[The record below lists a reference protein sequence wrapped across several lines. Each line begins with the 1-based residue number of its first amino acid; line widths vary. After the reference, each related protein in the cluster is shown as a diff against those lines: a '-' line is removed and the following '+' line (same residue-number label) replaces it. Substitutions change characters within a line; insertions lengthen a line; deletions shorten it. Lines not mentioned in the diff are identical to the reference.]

1 MGFFSQLA
9 LEQAAHRNM
18 LPDHSYMTPQ
28 IVLELEL
35 DDLRARLAAMTA
47 LRPQDKASA
56 EYDRWFYGDREVSAP
71 SYPESVQELLHAIH
85 ATESRIQA
93 EKDRLFRELSL
104 RISVFN
110 TGADKAG
117 QLVIVEVFSLA
128 AIAMAAKQER
138 SIL

>member
-1 MGFFSQLA
+1 MGYFSQLA
-9 LEQAAHRNM
+9 LEQAAHRNV

-28 IVLELEL
+28 IALELEL

-56 EYDRWFYGDREVSAP
+56 EYDRWFYGGREVTAP
-71 SYPESVQELLHAIH
+71 SSPESVQELLQTIH

-93 EKDRLFRELSL
+93 EKDRLFRELNR

-110 TGADKAG
+110 TGADKDG

-128 AIAMAAKQER
+128 AIAMAAKQKR
-138 SIL
+138 RTL